1 MMKMLISLFLA
12 LLLPSLTFS
21 KPDSPVFN
29 VLDYGTVGGL
39 FNDSTSAFILAW
51 SAACTSSSPSSMMYV
66 PSGHKFLLHPLI
78 FSGPCL
84 SPDITI
90 VINGTILAPVIPSK
104 WRCIADL
111 CDKWI
116 SIKDVDGLTVRGS
129 GRISGLA
136 PGWWD
141 VVALEIAHSKNIS
154 LSGLRFMDNP
164 RTHVH
169 LNNVTSARIF
179 NITIGA
185 ALKSPSTDGIH
196 VSDSRDVSIDHC
208 RITTGEDCISIVDG
222 SSNLKI
228 SNIICGPGP
237 GGISVGKHGSAG
249 NIENILVSDVVFI
262 DTRKGTQIKTMEKGG
277 KGHVKNIIFER
288 ILLQDCRYPISID
301 QFYCD
306 KEHCTGNNSAVQISG
321 VTFREI
327 LGTSRGEFAVQL
339 VVCKRDSYKYLGSV
353 IQGNGDIDEDFSHRI
368 GAGWMKWKLASGVLC
383 DKKMCGLT
391 RGDRVRNETIREK
404 AGVTPV
410 ECKMR
415 EVGLS
420 WFDHVKRR
428 GMDAPVRRCERLAL
442 DGFRRGR
449 GRPKKY
455 WGEVIRRDME
465 QLQLT
470 EDMTLDRKVWR
481 MRIRAED

>member
-1 MMKMLISLFLA
+1 MKMLISLFLS

-84 SPDITI
+84 SPDISI

-141 VVALEIAHSKNIS
+141 VVDNMRPTALEIAHSKNIS

-301 QFYCD
+301 HFYCD

-339 VVCKRDSYKYLGSV
+339 VCRKSLPCTG
-353 IQGNGDIDEDFSHRI
+353 ILFEDINIYSDLKNMAKS
-368 GAGWMKWKLASGVLC
+368 
-383 DKKMCGLT
+383 LT
-391 RGDRVRNETIREK
+391 ANAKG
-404 AGVTPV
+404 
-410 ECKMR
+410 
-415 EVGLS
+415 
-420 WFDHVKRR
+420 
-428 GMDAPVRRCERLAL
+428 
-442 DGFRRGR
+442 
-449 GRPKKY
+449 
-455 WGEVIRRDME
+455 VIRGQNIPETRFNNP
-465 QLQLT
+465 
-470 EDMTLDRKVWR
+470 RH
-481 MRIRAED
+481 

>member
-1 MMKMLISLFLA
+1 MRMLISLFLS

-141 VVALEIAHSKNIS
+141 VVVKS
-154 LSGLRFMDNP
+154 
-164 RTHVH
+164 
-169 LNNVTSARIF
+169 F

-185 ALKSPSTDGIH
+185 ALKCPSTDGIH

-339 VVCKRDSYKYLGSV
+339 VCRKSLPCTG
-353 IQGNGDIDEDFSHRI
+353 ILFEDINIYSDLKNMAKS
-368 GAGWMKWKLASGVLC
+368 
-383 DKKMCGLT
+383 LT
-391 RGDRVRNETIREK
+391 ANAKG
-404 AGVTPV
+404 
-410 ECKMR
+410 
-415 EVGLS
+415 
-420 WFDHVKRR
+420 
-428 GMDAPVRRCERLAL
+428 
-442 DGFRRGR
+442 
-449 GRPKKY
+449 
-455 WGEVIRRDME
+455 VIRGQNIPETRFNNP
-465 QLQLT
+465 
-470 EDMTLDRKVWR
+470 RH
-481 MRIRAED
+481 

>member
-1 MMKMLISLFLA
+1 MLISLFLS

-141 VVALEIAHSKNIS
+141 VVVS
-154 LSGLRFMDNP
+154 
-164 RTHVH
+164 
-169 LNNVTSARIF
+169 
-179 NITIGA
+179 A
-185 ALKSPSTDGIH
+185 ALKCPSTDGIH

-262 DTRKGTQIKTMEKGG
+262 DTRKGTQIKTMEKVTCTYNYNVMLLV
-277 KGHVKNIIFER
+277 KFDFLKHLVGHW
-288 ILLQDCRYPISID
+288 LLQ
-301 QFYCD
+301 
-306 KEHCTGNNSAVQISG
+306 NSAVQISG

-339 VVCKRDSYKYLGSV
+339 VCRKSLPCTG
-353 IQGNGDIDEDFSHRI
+353 ILFEDINIYSDLKNMAKS
-368 GAGWMKWKLASGVLC
+368 
-383 DKKMCGLT
+383 LT
-391 RGDRVRNETIREK
+391 ANAKG
-404 AGVTPV
+404 
-410 ECKMR
+410 
-415 EVGLS
+415 
-420 WFDHVKRR
+420 
-428 GMDAPVRRCERLAL
+428 
-442 DGFRRGR
+442 
-449 GRPKKY
+449 
-455 WGEVIRRDME
+455 VIRGQNIPETRFNNP
-465 QLQLT
+465 
-470 EDMTLDRKVWR
+470 RH
-481 MRIRAED
+481 